1 MKIALQHGQIILA
14 EIEPLRYEQLKR
26 MGIFRRNKTTRTMTG
41 PVSLDALNALHNRF
55 TLPDFVETERERL
68 AEVASQVEQQRE
80 GKEPKPLAA
89 YPVRAQMF
97 QHQIRGANMA
107 LLQLTSGG
115 KEQHKGFGFLF
126 EMGCGKTLT
135 AIATMG
141 ALYQQHRIER
151 VLVVAPTSVCSV
163 WPHDLQQFAAF
174 PYHCE
179 TLLGEKK
186 KRLEGL
192 DALEVWPFA
201 SLKIAVINYESTHR
215 DGIFDA
221 LVEYDADLIICDES
235 QRIKNHSAAQSKAL
249 HKLGDKARYKL
260 ALSGTPVQN
269 NAVDLYSQYRF
280 LDSAVFGSNFFAF
293 RNRYCVMGG
302 YGQHQIVGYQHMEQ
316 LMANCIT
323 AGIQEQEQPDV
334 NEQAAQY
341 ISDWISANTNS
352 FTDTNAIGQRYGSIE
367 DSTAFILP
375 TILREALEK
384 GGFSYRKTMNW
395 LAENDIIQI
404 DPHGKYQVVRWFGNR
419 SVRMI
424 AIDMEALQN
433 PPDPAG
439 FREITDKD
447 DLPF

>member
-26 MGIFRRNKTTRTMTG
+26 MGIFRWNKTTRTMTG

-68 AEVASQVEQQRE
+68 AEVARQVEQQRE
-80 GKEPKPLAA
+80 ATEPKPLAA

-235 QRIKNHSAAQSKAL
+235 QRIKNHSAAQSKTL

-269 NAVDLYSQYRF
+269 NAVDLYLS
-280 LDSAVFGSNFFAF
+280 LI
-293 RNRYCVMGG
+293 
-302 YGQHQIVGYQHMEQ
+302 HI
-316 LMANCIT
+316 
-323 AGIQEQEQPDV
+323 
-334 NEQAAQY
+334 
-341 ISDWISANTNS
+341 
-352 FTDTNAIGQRYGSIE
+352 
-367 DSTAFILP
+367 
-375 TILREALEK
+375 
-384 GGFSYRKTMNW
+384 
-395 LAENDIIQI
+395 
-404 DPHGKYQVVRWFGNR
+404 
-419 SVRMI
+419 
-424 AIDMEALQN
+424 
-433 PPDPAG
+433 
-439 FREITDKD
+439 
-447 DLPF
+447 